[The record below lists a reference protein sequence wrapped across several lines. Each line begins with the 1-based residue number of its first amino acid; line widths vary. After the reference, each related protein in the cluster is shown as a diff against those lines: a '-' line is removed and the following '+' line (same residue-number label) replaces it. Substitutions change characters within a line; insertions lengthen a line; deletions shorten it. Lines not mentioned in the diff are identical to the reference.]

1 MFNKKTIDDINVK
14 GKRVLVRC
22 DFNVP
27 LKDGAITDDT
37 RITSSLPTIKK
48 LLSDG
53 GKVILCSHLGKPKG
67 EPLPEMSLAPV
78 AKRLSELLGKEVVF
92 AKDDN
97 VVGPNAKAAVEAMKE
112 GDVVLLENTRYRAE
126 ETKNGEEFS
135 KELASLCDVFVNDAF
150 GSAHRAHSS
159 TTGVAAF
166 VDTVASGYLMK
177 KEIDFLGNAVESPKR
192 PFAAVLGGSKV
203 SSKISVIDNL
213 LDKVDILIIG
223 GGMAY
228 TFVKAQG
235 GKIGKSLL
243 EDDYLDYCKKMFDK
257 AKEKN
262 VKLLIPVD
270 TVVAKEFSND
280 VPNHIVKVDE
290 IPDDE
295 MGLDIGPETIKLYI
309 DAIKVA
315 KTILW
320 NGPMGV
326 FEMSNYEKGTVELAK
341 AMGDLDAITIIGGG
355 DSAAAVKQFGL
366 EDKMTHISTG
376 GGASLEFLGGEEL
389 PGLAAIH
396 DK

>member
-27 LKDGAITDDT
+27 MKDGKISDDT
-37 RITSSLPTIKK
+37 RITASLPTLKK
-48 LLSDG
+48 LISDG
-53 GKVILCSHLGKPKG
+53 GRLILCSHMGKPKG
-67 EPLPEMSLAPV
+67 EPVPELSLAPV
-78 AKRLSELLGKEVVF
+78 AKRLSELLGKEVAFV
-92 AKDDN
+92 KNDN
-97 VVGPNAKAAVEAMKE
+97 VVGDNVTAAVNAMKD
-112 GDVVLLENTRYRAE
+112 GDVILLENTRYRAE
-126 ETKNGEEFS
+126 ETKNGENFS
-135 KELASLCDVFVNDAF
+135 KELGQLADIFVNDAF

-159 TTGVAAF
+159 TVGVASF
-166 VDTVASGYLMK
+166 VDTTVSGYLMK
-177 KEIDFLGNAVESPKR
+177 KEIDFLGNAVEDPKR
-192 PFAAVLGGSKV
+192 PFIAVLGGSKV
-203 SSKISVIDNL
+203 SSKISVIENL
-213 LDKVDILIIG
+213 LEKVDVLIIG

-243 EDDYLDYCKKMFDK
+243 EDEYLDFAKKMFDK
-257 AKEKN
+257 AKEKK
-262 VKLLIPVD
+262 VKFLIPVD

-280 VPNHIVKVDE
+280 VAFHTVKIDE

-295 MGLDIGPETIKLYI
+295 MGLDIGPETIKLYK
-309 DAIKVA
+309 DALKEA

-326 FEMSNYEKGTVELAK
+326 FEMSNFAKGTLELAQTM
-341 AMGDLDAITIIGGG
+341 ADLDAITIIGGG
-355 DSAAAVKQFGL
+355 DSAAAVKQFNL

-376 GGASLEFLGGEEL
+376 GGASLEFLEGTEL
-389 PGLAAIH
+389 PGLAALD

>member
-27 LKDGAITDDT
+27 MKDGKISDDT
-37 RITSSLPTIKK
+37 RITASLPTLKK
-48 LLSDG
+48 LINDG
-53 GKVILCSHLGKPKG
+53 GRLILCSHMGKPKG
-67 EPLPEMSLAPV
+67 EPLPELSLAPV
-78 AKRLSELLGKEVVF
+78 AKRLSELLGKEVAFV
-92 AKDDN
+92 KNDN
-97 VVGPNAKAAVEAMKE
+97 VVGDNVTAAVKDMKD
-112 GDVVLLENTRYRAE
+112 GDVILLENTRYRAE
-126 ETKNGEEFS
+126 ETKNGENFS
-135 KELASLCDVFVNDAF
+135 KELGELADIFVNDAF

-159 TTGVAAF
+159 TVGVASF
-166 VDTVASGYLMK
+166 VDTTVSGYLMK
-177 KEIDFLGNAVESPKR
+177 KEIDFLGNAVEDPKR
-192 PFAAVLGGSKV
+192 PFIAVLGGSKV
-203 SSKISVIDNL
+203 SSKISVIENL
-213 LDKVDILIIG
+213 LEKVDALIIG

-243 EDDYLDYCKKMFDK
+243 EDEYLDFAKKMFDK
-257 AKEKN
+257 AKDKG

-280 VPNHIVKVDE
+280 VPNHVVKIDE

-295 MGLDIGPETIKLYI
+295 MGLDIGPETIKLYK
-309 DAIKVA
+309 DALKEA

-326 FEMSNYEKGTVELAK
+326 FEMSNYAKGTLELAQ
-341 AMGDLDAITIIGGG
+341 AMADMDAITIIGGG
-355 DSAAAVKQFGL
+355 DSAAAVKQFNL

-376 GGASLEFLGGEEL
+376 GGASLEFLEGTEL
-389 PGLAAIH
+389 PGLAAL
-396 DK
+396 DNK

>member
-1 MFNKKTIDDINVK
+1 
-14 GKRVLVRC
+14 
-22 DFNVP
+22 
-27 LKDGAITDDT
+27 
-37 RITSSLPTIKK
+37 
-48 LLSDG
+48 
-53 GKVILCSHLGKPKG
+53 
-67 EPLPEMSLAPV
+67 
-78 AKRLSELLGKEVVF
+78 
-92 AKDDN
+92 
-97 VVGPNAKAAVEAMKE
+97 MKE

-135 KELASLCDVFVNDAF
+135 KELASLADVFVNDAF

-159 TTGVAAF
+159 TTGVASF

-177 KEIDFLGNAVESPKR
+177 KEIDFLGNAVENPKR

-235 GKIGKSLL
+235 GSIGKSLL
-243 EDDYLDYCKKMFDK
+243 EDDYLDYCKKMFEK
-257 AKEKN
+257 AKAKN

-270 TVVAKEFSND
+270 TVVAKEFSNE
-280 VPNHIVKVDE
+280 VPNHVVKVDA

-309 DAIKVA
+309 DAIKDA

-326 FEMSNYEKGTVELAK
+326 FEMSNYEKGTKDLAQ
-341 AMGDLDAITIIGGG
+341 AMADLDAITIIGGG
-355 DSAAAVKQFGL
+355 DSAAAVKQFKL

-389 PGLAAIH
+389 PGLAAIQ
-396 DK
+396 DV